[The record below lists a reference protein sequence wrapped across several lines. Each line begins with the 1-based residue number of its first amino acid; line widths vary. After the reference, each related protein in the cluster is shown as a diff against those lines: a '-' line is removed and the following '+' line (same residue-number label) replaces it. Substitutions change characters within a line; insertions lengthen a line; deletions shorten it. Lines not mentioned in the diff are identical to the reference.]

1 MASICAPRAHFPN
14 GQAIQR
20 LYEEKYFF
28 IYHYIYHKIGNRE
41 EAEDLV
47 ADIFLKAAHGLDQ
60 GRSQES
66 THHWLYLIMR
76 ATLSD
81 YWRAYYRAS
90 ISSLDE
96 LLATGWEFPVEEAP
110 TVPSKR
116 SEDRIRQILQA
127 LPERYREV
135 LRYRFLLQLS
145 IQDTALSMGVSVANV
160 RVLQS
165 RALKRAA
172 DLTRSV
178 SEASAR
184 RPSSEPATCQKHK

>member
-1 MASICAPRAHFPN
+1 MLSIYSTTVYFPN
-14 GQAIQR
+14 RQAMQR

-28 IYHYIYHKIGNRE
+28 VYHYIYRKVGHRE

-47 ADIFLKAAHGLDQ
+47 ADIFLKAAHGLDRR
-60 GRSQES
+60 RSRES

-76 ATLSD
+76 STLAD
-81 YWRAYYRAS
+81 YWRAYYRAR

-96 LLATGWEFPVEEAP
+96 LLASDWEVPVEEGP
-110 TVPSKR
+110 TIPDER
-116 SEDRIRQILQA
+116 SEEQVQQILQA

-145 IQDTALSMGVSVANV
+145 IQDTALRMGVSAANV

-172 DLTRSV
+172 DLAKPV
-178 SEASAR
+178 
-184 RPSSEPATCQKHK
+184 